1 MRDCHRREIEGAA
14 GRKKDVAAQSI
25 TQRRIVDMK
34 PLIVAFALTLAA
46 ATMTESS
53 RPADKF
59 PELVSLIQLIS
70 TPQVFDGV
78 VVQVVGFL
86 RIEFEGNALYL
97 HKDDFEQ
104 RISKNSVWVS
114 LDAKSQDAAAKL
126 NMQYVILIG
135 TFDTKNKGH
144 MSLRSGALLHIGQM
158 SAWPPQALRAIEK

>member
-1 MRDCHRREIEGAA
+1 
-14 GRKKDVAAQSI
+14 
-25 TQRRIVDMK
+25 MK
-34 PLIVAFALTLAA
+34 PLIVAVALTLAA

-53 RPADKF
+53 RPANKF

-70 TPQVFDGV
+70 TPQAFDGA

-114 LDAKSQDAAAKL
+114 LDAKSQDTAAKL
-126 NMQYVILIG
+126 NMQYVILVG
-135 TFDTKNKGH
+135 TFDARNKGH
-144 MSLRSGALLHIGQM
+144 MSLQSGALLHIEQI
-158 SAWPPQALRAIEK
+158 SAWPPQALRAVEK

>member
-1 MRDCHRREIEGAA
+1 
-14 GRKKDVAAQSI
+14 
-25 TQRRIVDMK
+25 MK
-34 PLIVAFALTLAA
+34 SLIVAVAMILAV

-53 RPADKF
+53 RPATKF
-59 PELVSLIQLIS
+59 PELVSLIQLTS
-70 TPQVFDGV
+70 TPTTFDGE

-97 HKDDFEQ
+97 HKEDFEQ

-135 TFDTKNKGH
+135 TFDASNKGH
-144 MSLRSGALLHIGQM
+144 MSMNSEALLRIEQI